1 MTTKPKARKFRIRR
15 TDGAGPGGDSRATGT
30 DGAPDAAAS
39 AAAAAASMRTAAA
52 DTSAEQAPRRAA
64 AAPDAPKDV
73 TPEDTSL
80 PNKTEDGFGDMA
92 LPGSAAAD
100 RARSAPQG
108 SAPQSAEAELAA
120 IRSEGLTGRQLRM
133 ARRAAQKHG
142 LSPSSDFD
150 AVRQLRM
157 RGIDPFGQS
166 NMLELVVNEAQK
178 GADAGAAGGNTL
190 PVRAATAQVPATQ
203 VAPQPPAGITHTPE
217 SRASEIMN
225 VQRDIAN
232 RRRRKLIQLATRLA
246 LFVFLPTMLVS
257 YYYYAVATPLYATNT
272 EFVIQKAES
281 SAGGSGLGGLLGG
294 TSFAT
299 VQESIT
305 VQSYLESREA
315 MLRLDEELN
324 FREHF
329 SGEDIDPLVRLAP
342 DASDE
347 QMYSTYLR
355 NLTIGYDPTEGLIRM
370 EVLAADPA
378 VSQAFSEA
386 LITYAEERVDQMSSR
401 LREDQMA
408 GAREGFQEAEERSL
422 QAQMR
427 VLELQEQRGVLSAE
441 AEVNQVFSQI
451 AAFEMQLAEERLR
464 LAEINAASRPNATR
478 VQVAE
483 ANIARYEAVIAGLRA
498 SLTEEAQGEVSL
510 ARIQSELV
518 IAQADL
524 ETRQLM
530 LTEALQAMESA
541 RSEANR
547 QSLYISMGVFPVA
560 PDEAAYPKAF
570 EKTLL
575 ALIVFSGI
583 YLLISMTASILREQV
598 SS

>member
-1 MTTKPKARKFRIRR
+1 MRR
-15 TDGAGPGGDSRATGT
+15 SGP
-30 DGAPDAAAS
+30 
-39 AAAAAASMRTAAA
+39 
-52 DTSAEQAPRRAA
+52 
-64 AAPDAPKDV
+64 
-73 TPEDTSL
+73 
-80 PNKTEDGFGDMA
+80 
-92 LPGSAAAD
+92 
-100 RARSAPQG
+100 
-108 SAPQSAEAELAA
+108 
-120 IRSEGLTGRQLRM
+120 EGLTGRQLRM
-133 ARRAAQKHG
+133 ARRTAQKHG
-142 LSPSSDFD
+142 LHPSSDFD
-150 AVRQLRM
+150 AVRLLRK
-157 RGIDPFGQS
+157 RGVDPFGGS
-166 NMLELVVNEAQK
+166 SMLELVVSETQGGAQ
-178 GADAGAAGGNTL
+178 ATAGAAGAAAGTTL
-190 PVRAATAQVPATQ
+190 PVRAQTAQVPATEV
-203 VAPQPPAGITHTPE
+203 VAPQPVTHTAE
-217 SRASEIMN
+217 SRAAEIMK
-225 VQRDIAN
+225 VQRDIAQ

-246 LFVFLPTMLVS
+246 FFVFLPTMLVG
-257 YYYYAVATPLYATNT
+257 YYYYGVATPMYATNT

-281 SAGGSGLGGLLGG
+281 SSSAGGLGGLLGG

-315 MLRLDEELN
+315 MLRLNEELG

-329 SGEDIDPLVRLAP
+329 SSEDVDPLSRLDP

-347 QMYSTYLR
+347 RMYDIYRRS
-355 NLTIGYDPTEGLIRM
+355 LTIGYDPTEGLLRM

-378 VSQAFSEA
+378 TSQAFSEA
-386 LITYAEERVDQMSSR
+386 LIGYAEERVDQMSSR
-401 LREDQMA
+401 LREDGMA
-408 GAREGFQEAEERSL
+408 GARESFVEAEERLRS
-422 QAQMR
+422 AQMR

-451 AAFEMQLAEERLR
+451 ASFEMQLAEERLR
-464 LAEINAASRPNATR
+464 LAEIQAAARPNATR
-478 VQVAE
+478 VEVAE
-483 ANIARYEAVIAGLRA
+483 QNISRLEAVIADLRA
-498 SLTEEAQGEVSL
+498 SLTEEAQGTVSL

-541 RSEANR
+541 RTEANR

-570 EKTLL
+570 ENTLL

-583 YLLISMTASILREQV
+583 YLLVSMTASILREQV

>member
-1 MTTKPKARKFRIRR
+1 MTMKPKARKFRIRR
-15 TDGAGPGGDSRATGT
+15 SDAMAPTGET
-30 DGAPDAAAS
+30 RGVEAVDAR
-39 AAAAAASMRTAAA
+39 AAAAAAAPTPTPAPV
-52 DTSAEQAPRRAA
+52 SAPSPRAA
-64 AAPDAPKDV
+64 RETIV
-73 TPEDTSL
+73 EDTSL
-80 PNKTEDGFGDMA
+80 PNVTEDGFGDMA

-100 RARSAPQG
+100 RATAG
-108 SAPQSAEAELAA
+108 NAAETSVEADLAA
-120 IRSEGLTGRQLRM
+120 IRAEGLTGRQLRM

-142 LSPSSDFD
+142 LHPSSDFD
-150 AVRQLRM
+150 AVRQLRQ
-157 RGIDPFGQS
+157 RGFDPFGQS
-166 NMLELVVNEAQK
+166 NMLELVVSEGQ
-178 GADAGAAGGNTL
+178 GAAAGAAAGPAAAAAAGAAAAGNTL

-203 VAPQPPAGITHTPE
+203 VVAPPPRGVAHTAE
-217 SRASEIMN
+217 TRAAEIMG
-225 VQRDIAN
+225 VQRDIAA

-246 LFVFLPTMLVS
+246 LFVLLPTMLVS

-272 EFVIQKAES
+272 EFVIQKAEA
-281 SAGGSGLGGLLGG
+281 SAGGGGLGGLLGG

-324 FREHF
+324 FRAHF
-329 SGEDIDPLVRLAP
+329 SGENIDPLVRLAP

-347 QMYSTYLR
+347 AMYKTYLR

-370 EVLAADPA
+370 EVRAADSPT
-378 VSQAFSEA
+378 SQAFSQA
-386 LITYAEERVDQMSSR
+386 LIAYAEERVDQMSSR

-408 GAREGFQEAEERSL
+408 GAREGFQEAEDRSL
-422 QAQMR
+422 GAQMR

-441 AEVNQVFSQI
+441 AEVSQVFNQI
-451 AAFEMQLAEERLR
+451 ASFEMQMAEERLR

-483 ANIARYEAVIAGLRA
+483 ATISRYEAVISQLRA
-498 SLTEEAQGEVSL
+498 SLTDEGEGEVSL

-570 EKTLL
+570 EKTML
-575 ALIVFSGI
+575 ALVVFSGI
-583 YLLISMTASILREQV
+583 YLMISMTASILREQV

>member
-1 MTTKPKARKFRIRR
+1 MTMKPKARKFRIRR
-15 TDGAGPGGDSRATGT
+15 TDGVAPTGETRRAE
-30 DGAPDAAAS
+30 AVDAREAAS
-39 AAAAAASMRTAAA
+39 AA
-52 DTSAEQAPRRAA
+52 PA
-64 AAPDAPKDV
+64 AAPP
-73 TPEDTSL
+73 TPRQARPPEVEDTSL
-80 PNKTEDGFGDMA
+80 PNVTEDGFGDMA

-100 RARSAPQG
+100 RAEAGTSV
-108 SAPQSAEAELAA
+108 EAELAA
-120 IRSEGLTGRQLRM
+120 IRAEGLTGRQLRM

-150 AVRQLRM
+150 AVRQLRK
-157 RGIDPFGQS
+157 RGLDPFGQS
-166 NMLELVVNEAQK
+166 NMLELVVNENK
-178 GADAGAAGGNTL
+178 GAEATSASAGAAPAGNTL

-203 VAPQPPAGITHTPE
+203 VAPPPPPAGVAHTAE
-217 SRASEIMN
+217 SRATEIMN

-246 LFVFLPTMLVS
+246 LFVLLPTMLVS
-257 YYYYAVATPLYATNT
+257 YYYYAVATPLYATHT
-272 EFVIQKAES
+272 EFVIQKAEA

-329 SGEDIDPLVRLAP
+329 SGDDIDPLVRLAP
-342 DASDE
+342 DATAE
-347 QMYSTYLR
+347 QMYKTYLR

-370 EVLAADPA
+370 EVLAADPGT
-378 VSQAFSEA
+378 SQAFSEA

-408 GAREGFQEAEERSL
+408 GAREAFQEAEERSL
-422 QAQMR
+422 LAQMR

-441 AEVNQVFSQI
+441 AEVNQVFNQI
-451 AAFEMQLAEERLR
+451 ATFEMQVVEQRLR
-464 LAEINAASRPNATR
+464 LAEINASPRPNPTR

-483 ANIARYEAVIAGLRA
+483 ETIARYEQLIADLRS
-498 SLTEEAQGEVSL
+498 SLTEEDNGEVSL

-530 LTEALQAMESA
+530 LTEAMQGMESA

-547 QSLYISMGVFPVA
+547 QSLYISMGVFPIA

-575 ALIVFSGI
+575 ALVVFSGI
-583 YLLISMTASILREQV
+583 YLLVSMTASILREQV

>member
-1 MTTKPKARKFRIRR
+1 MTMKPKARKFRIRR
-15 TDGAGPGGDSRATGT
+15 TDGVAPSGENR
-30 DGAPDAAAS
+30 GADAADVRDAS
-39 AAAAAASMRTAAA
+39 AAGL
-52 DTSAEQAPRRAA
+52 APARPAPPR
-64 AAPDAPKDV
+64 APDV
-73 TPEDTSL
+73 EDTSL
-80 PNKTEDGFGDMA
+80 PNVTEDGFGDMA

-100 RARSAPQG
+100 RAQASA
-108 SAPQSAEAELAA
+108 SAHTSDEAELAA
-120 IRSEGLTGRQLRM
+120 IRAEGLTGRQLRM

-142 LSPSSDFD
+142 LQPSSDFD
-150 AVRQLRM
+150 AVRQLRK
-157 RGIDPFGQS
+157 RGFDPFGQS
-166 NMLELVVNEAQK
+166 NMLELVVNENK
-178 GADAGAAGGNTL
+178 GAEAATPVAAAGNTL

-203 VAPQPPAGITHTPE
+203 VAPPPPAGVAHTAE
-217 SRASEIMN
+217 SRATEIMN

-232 RRRRKLIQLATRLA
+232 RRRRKLIQLATRLS
-246 LFVFLPTMLVS
+246 LFVLLPAMLVS

-281 SAGGSGLGGLLGG
+281 SGGGSGALGGLLGG

-315 MLRLDEELN
+315 MLRLNDELG
-324 FREHF
+324 FRDHF
-329 SGEDIDPLVRLAP
+329 SGDNIDPLVRLAP

-347 QMYSTYLR
+347 QMYKTYLR

-378 VSQAFSEA
+378 TSQAFSVA

-408 GAREGFQEAEERSL
+408 GAREGFEVAEERSL
-422 QAQMR
+422 ASQMR
-427 VLELQEQRGVLSAE
+427 VLELQEARGVLSAE
-441 AEVNQVFSQI
+441 AEVSQVFNQI
-451 AAFEMQLAEERLR
+451 GTYEMQLTEERLR
-464 LAEINAASRPNATR
+464 LSEISAASRPNATR
-478 VQVAE
+478 VQIAE
-483 ANIARYEAVIAGLRA
+483 ANIARFVALIAQLRA
-498 SLTEEAQGEVSL
+498 SLTDDGDGEVSL
-510 ARIQSELV
+510 ARIQSELI

-530 LTEALQAMESA
+530 MTEALQAMESA
-541 RSEANR
+541 RSEAQR
-547 QSLYISMGVFPVA
+547 QSLYISMGVFPIA
-560 PDEAAYPKAF
+560 PDEAAFPKAF

-575 ALIVFSGI
+575 ALVVFSGI

>member
-15 TDGAGPGGDSRATGT
+15 SEGE
-30 DGAPDAAAS
+30 
-39 AAAAAASMRTAAA
+39 AAAAAGAA
-52 DTSAEQAPRRAA
+52 TVPEAEVQAPAGTA
-64 AAPDAPKDV
+64 QPSPSAAPQVDV
-73 TPEDTSL
+73 EDTSL
-80 PNKTEDGFGDMA
+80 PGRTSDGFGNLA

-100 RARSAPQG
+100 RAAADLSSSAP
-108 SAPQSAEAELAA
+108 AETVEAQLVA
-120 IRSEGLTGRQLRM
+120 IRAEGLTGRQLRM

-142 LSPSSDFD
+142 LQPSSDFD
-150 AVRQLRM
+150 AVRQLRA
-157 RGIDPFGQS
+157 RGLDPFGQN
-166 NMLELVVNEAQK
+166 NMLELVVSKND
-178 GADAGAAGGNTL
+178 GAPPGLHGGVAAGAVPAGGNTL
-190 PVRAATAQVPATQ
+190 PVRAETAQVPAIKP
-203 VAPQPPAGITHTPE
+203 APGTPGGGRHSPE
-217 SRASEIMN
+217 SRAAEIMG
-225 VQRDIAN
+225 VQRDIVR
-232 RRRRKLIQLATRLA
+232 RRRRKLIQLATRLT
-246 LFVFLPTMLVS
+246 LFILLPTMLIS
-257 YYYYAVATPLYATNT
+257 YYYYAVATPLFATNT

-281 SAGGSGLGGLLGG
+281 APSGGAGGLGGLLGG

-315 MLRLDEELN
+315 MLRLDREQG
-324 FREHF
+324 FRAHF
-329 SGEDIDPLVRLAP
+329 SGDDIDPLIRLAP

-347 QMYSTYLR
+347 QMYVTYLR

-370 EVLAADPA
+370 EVLAADSA
-378 VSQAFSEA
+378 TSQAFSEA
-386 LITYAEERVDQMSSR
+386 LIAYAEERVDQMSSR

-408 GAREGFQEAEERSL
+408 GARESFAEAEERSL
-422 QAQMR
+422 VAQMR

-441 AEVNQVFSQI
+441 AEVNQVFGQI
-451 AAFEMQLAEERLR
+451 ATFESLATEQRLR
-464 LAEINAASRPNATR
+464 LAEINASPRPNPTR
-478 VQVAE
+478 VRVAE
-483 ANIARYEAVIAGLRA
+483 ESIARYEDLIADLRA

-547 QSLYISMGVFPVA
+547 QTLYISMGVFPIA

-575 ALIVFSGI
+575 ALVVFSGI
-583 YLLISMTASILREQV
+583 YLMISMTASILREQI